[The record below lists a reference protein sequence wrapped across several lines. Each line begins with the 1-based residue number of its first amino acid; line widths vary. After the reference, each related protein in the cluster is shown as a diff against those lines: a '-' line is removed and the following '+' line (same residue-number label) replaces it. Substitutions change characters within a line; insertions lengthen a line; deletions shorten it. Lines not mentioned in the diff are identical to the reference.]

1 MVVVVV
7 EGDEC
12 LLLTVGVTTYPR
24 STYHTLCYLT
34 ITRVGVGEGLSIG
47 HADMSRSTSIN
58 SKQISGYFF
67 LC

>member
-1 MVVVVV
+1 MVVV

-58 SKQISGYFF
+58 S
-67 LC
+67 